1 MPQNPLVPQYLNNVL
16 TGKGNKSA
24 LNVSAATVIKAAP
37 GRICKVNVTTAGS
50 TNGTISD
57 VLTTG
62 AVAAANLVISIPDTV
77 GSYDVDFPCLVGI
90 VFTPGT
96 GMVASISYV

>member
-1 MPQNPLVPQYLNNVL
+1 MQNPLIPQWLNNVL
-16 TGKGNKSA
+16 IGKGKSSA
-24 LNVSAATVIKAAP
+24 LNVSVATVIKAAP

-62 AVAAANLVISIPDTV
+62 AVAAANEVAVIPDTV
-77 GSYDVDFPCLVGI
+77 GMYDVDFPCAVGI